1 MKRALIAM
9 FSIASGLLLLAGCST
24 VRLVDSD
31 VTAFPK
37 WTAAPPGPATPYRF
51 ERLPSQQVPEAQ
63 QLPVDAVEN
72 IARAELARVGMD
84 LVPSNARYSVQVT
97 VATTKIVDRNYYGG
111 GYGGYGG
118 LGGGYSG
125 GLGGF
130 GGYGSG
136 VFLGGGNRGAA
147 VGLSFP
153 LRFPEPT
160 NYRRELTLLIRELA
174 TQQVVYETRALHDG
188 VWRDSLAVL
197 PAMFEAALRG
207 FPEPP
212 AGTRRIDI
220 EIPR

>member
-1 MKRALIAM
+1 MRRALYAL
-9 FSIASGLLLLAGCST
+9 FSIAAGLLLLAGCST

-72 IARAELARVGMD
+72 IARAELAKVGMN
-84 LVPSNARYSVQVT
+84 LVPANARYSVQVM
-97 VATTKIVDRNYYGG
+97 VATTQIVDRSYYGSGFG
-111 GYGGYGG
+111 GFGG
-118 LGGGYSG
+118 LGGGYG
-125 GLGGF
+125 GGF

-136 VFLGGGNRGAA
+136 VFLGGGNRGAS

-153 LRFPEPT
+153 LRFSEPIT
-160 NYRRELTLLIRELA
+160 YRRELTLLVRELA

-212 AGTRRIDI
+212 AGTRRINI

>member
-1 MKRALIAM
+1 MKRALKAI
-9 FSIASGLLLLAGCST
+9 FLIASSLLLLAGCST

-37 WTAAPPGPATPYRF
+37 WTAAPPGPGTPYRF

-72 IARAELARVGMD
+72 IARAELAKVGMD
-84 LVPSNARYSVQVT
+84 LVPSGARYSVQVM
-97 VATTKIVDRNYYGG
+97 VATTQIVDRSYYGG
-111 GYGGYGG
+111 GYGGFGG
-118 LGGGYSG
+118 FGGGY
-125 GLGGF
+125 GGF
-130 GGYGSG
+130 GGYGPG

-153 LRFPEPT
+153 LRFAEPT
-160 NYRRELTLLIRELA
+160 YYRRELTLLVRELS
-174 TQQVVYETRALHDG
+174 TQQMVYETRALHDG

-197 PAMFEAALRG
+197 PAMIEAALRG

-212 AGTRRIDI
+212 AGTRRINI